1 MRGYDKNTSAVPPEF
16 RVKPDFTMPQDNF
29 SNYPDSLYFFTVPES
44 CSSKSLV
51 RLRFGYNSLNSSS
64 IDGRVAVNSVGL
76 GGSSS
81 SSRRVTDQSSM
92 DERGEY
98 GGAIGENAYSCSS
111 SSSSSDNSN
120 SFWISLR
127 VSAVPVLS
135 SSSSTVHASSST
147 GFSLLLDLIPY

>member
-1 MRGYDKNTSAVPPEF
+1 
-16 RVKPDFTMPQDNF
+16 MPQDN
-29 SNYPDSLYFFTVPES
+29 SANYPDSLYFFKVPES
-44 CSSKSLV
+44 CSSKSLDL
-51 RLRFGYNSLNSSS
+51 LRFGYSSLNNSST
-64 IDGRVAVNSVGL
+64 DGRVAVKSTGF

-98 GGAIGENAYSCSS
+98 GGAIGEKAYSCSS

-120 SFWISLR
+120 SFWISLQ
-127 VSAVPVLS
+127 VSAVPVLSS

-147 GFSLLLDLIPY
+147 GFSLLPDLIPY